1 MSKARLSAL
10 FALLLVAAVA
20 LVAAGCGSDD
30 DTTGGGTE
38 TSASTEGGEGGGG
51 EPLSVGSDIPYPPFE
66 EGKPGNYTGFDVE
79 LVEAIAENIGRTA
92 EFQDTSFDTIFLDLA
107 QGKFDVVASA
117 ATITEER
124 EKTVDFSN
132 PYYISE
138 QAILVK
144 EGSDVDSV
152 EALSGIKVG
161 VQQGTTGQ
169 EFVDEQVDATEVRPY
184 PQGPDAVNA
193 VKSGAVDAVVMDIPV
208 AENAVAA
215 GGGLEVSAAIPTD
228 EEYGFAVDQGETE
241 LREEINQGLEEAIED
256 GTYAALYEKY
266 FKHAPPK
273 AIENATHEP
282 S

>member
-1 MSKARLSAL
+1 MNKTRLFTL
-10 FALLLVAAVA
+10 FAVLLIGVFAMA
-20 LVAAGCGSDD
+20 AAGCGGDD
-30 DTTGGGTE
+30 DTTGGTNAE
-38 TSASTEGGEGGGG
+38 TTSAGG
-51 EPLSVGSDIPYPPFE
+51 EPLRVGSDIPYPPFE
-66 EGKPGNYTGFDVE
+66 EGKAGNYTGFDVE
-79 LVEAIAENIGRTA
+79 LMEAIGENIGRPV

-117 ATITEER
+117 STITDER

-152 EALSGIKVG
+152 AALSGVKVG

-169 EFVDEQVDATEVRPY
+169 EFVSEEVDAAEVRPY

-208 AENAVAA
+208 AENAVSA
-215 GGGLEVSAAIPTD
+215 GGGLEVSSAIPTD
-228 EEYGFAVDQGETE
+228 EEYGFAVKQGATE
-241 LREEINQGLEEAIED
+241 LREEINRGLEEAIED
-256 GTYAALYEKY
+256 GTYAALYEQY
-266 FKHAPPK
+266 FKRAPPQ
-273 AIENATHEP
+273 AIETATHEP